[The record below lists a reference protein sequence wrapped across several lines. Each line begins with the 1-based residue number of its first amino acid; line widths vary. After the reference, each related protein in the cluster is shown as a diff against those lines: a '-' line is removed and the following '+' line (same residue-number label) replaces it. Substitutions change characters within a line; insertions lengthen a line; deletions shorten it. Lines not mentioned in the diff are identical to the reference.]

1 MTALG
6 RHLQT
11 PQVGEMRDEA
21 RGMARSMARLVKPA
35 QHRAA
40 GIGTQRL
47 LGRPQRVADIGGA
60 HNHHARQSDAGG
72 GQRRRVR
79 QVGWRNPDEAATLG
93 GQARQRGPENAQLAY
108 ALVGGQNFGESTDR
122 PAATGQLGVKRG
134 KTAGK
139 AGFAGGAD
147 RCAAPDAAS
156 LQNGGK

>member
-11 PQVGEMRDEA
+11 PQVGEMRSKT
-21 RGMARSMARLVKPA
+21 RGMARLVKPA

-40 GIGTQRL
+40 CIGTQRL
-47 LGRPQRVADIGGA
+47 LGRPHRVADIGGA
-60 HNHHARQSDAGG
+60 HHHHARQSDAGG
-72 GQRRRVR
+72 GERRRVR
-79 QVGWRNPDEAATLG
+79 QVGWRNPDEVATLG

-122 PAATGQLGVKRG
+122 PAAAGQLGVKRG
-134 KTAGK
+134 KAAGK
-139 AGFAGGAD
+139 AGFAGGTD

>member
-11 PQVGEMRDEA
+11 PQVGEMRSKT
-21 RGMARSMARLVKPA
+21 RGMARLVKPA

-47 LGRPQRVADIGGA
+47 LARPQRVADIGGA

-79 QVGWRNPDEAATLG
+79 QVGWRNPDEVATLG

-122 PAATGQLGVKRG
+122 PAAAGQLGVKRG
-134 KTAGK
+134 KAAGK
-139 AGFAGGAD
+139 AGFAGGTD